1 MNCALIGSTK
11 IAKIHLRELIKNNIK
26 NFTFI
31 SRDKKKSKLFVNSL
45 KKKKFFNFN
54 SSNHNIFKKKK
65 FRLIDICSNSNF
77 HTKHLL
83 NIPKQQAKILV
94 EKPIISLKR
103 QKTPRLILD
112 KLYLK
117 HKNIFVS
124 YPMFYL
130 AESFKKSFDFKDK
143 HAKKIDIYYQTTGKH
158 NYREI
163 FDDLCPHAFAFIF
176 SIMGVDENIDL
187 SINKIS
193 LRKKEFKCKGKINET
208 KFNISFLQYPEKNK
222 SVFKF
227 NVNNEKIRRIT
238 KIQNKNFV
246 NYLKSKNKTILIKNP
261 MSSVVKEFLKKDYKK
276 VYAINKK
283 LTYLISEITQE
294 IYDKSF

>member
-11 IAKIHLRELIKNNIK
+11 IAKIHLRELVKNNIR

-31 SRDKKKSKLFVNSL
+31 SRDKTKSKLFVDSL
-45 KKKKFFNFN
+45 KKKKNLNFN
-54 SSNHNIFKKKK
+54 NSNHNIFKKKK
-65 FRLIDICSNSNF
+65 FRLIDICSNSNY

-83 NIPKQQAKILV
+83 NIPKQQTKILV

-103 QKTPRLILD
+103 KKIPKTILD

-130 AESFKKSFDFKDK
+130 AKSFKNNFNFKEK
-143 HAKKIDIYYQTTGKH
+143 FIKKIDIYYQTTGKH

-163 FDDLCPHAFAFIF
+163 FNDLCPHAFAFIF
-176 SIMGVDENIDL
+176 SLIGFDKNIHL
-187 SINKIS
+187 SIDKIS

-208 KFNISFLQYPEKNK
+208 RFNIIFLQDPKKNK

-227 NVNNEKIRRIT
+227 NVNNQKIRRIT
-238 KIQNKNFV
+238 KIEKKNFV

-261 MSSVVKEFLKKDYKK
+261 MSNVIKEFLKKNHKK